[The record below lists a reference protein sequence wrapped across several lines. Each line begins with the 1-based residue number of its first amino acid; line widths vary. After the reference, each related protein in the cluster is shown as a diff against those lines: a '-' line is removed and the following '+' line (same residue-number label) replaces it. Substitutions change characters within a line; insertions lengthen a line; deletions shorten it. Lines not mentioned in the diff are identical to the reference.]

1 MITNDEAR
9 ALVLDIRA
17 AANDE
22 AAIEIAQRFYDD
34 AFEAGV
40 SEILTTDPPK
50 DGRPE

>member
-1 MITNDEAR
+1 MITSETAEEL
-9 ALVLDIRA
+9 AKAVRA
-17 AANDE
+17 ADE
-22 AAIEIAQRFYDD
+22 STAIVIAQRYLDD

>member
-1 MITNDEAR
+1 MITSETAEAL
-9 ALVLDIRA
+9 AKDVRA
-17 AANDE
+17 ADE
-22 AAIEIAQRFYDD
+22 TAAIEIAQRYLDD

>member
-1 MITNDEAR
+1 MIVTETAKK
-9 ALVLDIRA
+9 LV
-17 AANDE
+17 
-22 AAIEIAQRFYDD
+22 AAIRGAVDDTTAIETAQHYLNE

>member
-1 MITNDEAR
+1 VITTEQAQS
-9 ALVLDIRA
+9 LVSEIRS
-17 AANDE
+17 ANDAE
-22 AAIEIAQRFYDD
+22 AVKIAQRYLDD